1 MKTHVALQR
10 PGGVAQILTKNFP
23 VRASRVDYN
32 IDETGQ
38 PKVSDR
44 KWVVRLRSPLA
55 KDVHQF
61 LFIFFSEGSG
71 VQMKKGFV
79 KAHQVLSGAIP
90 LARANFTIWVSRPAS
105 ALATAKPKAV
115 IR

>member
-44 KWVVRLRSPLA
+44 KWVVYLLSPLA
-55 KDVHQF
+55 KDAHQL
-61 LFIFFSEGSG
+61 LFIFFSERRR
-71 VQMKKGFV
+71 VEVKQGFV
-79 KAHQVLSGAIP
+79 
-90 LARANFTIWVSRPAS
+90 
-105 ALATAKPKAV
+105 
-115 IR
+115 